1 MTRPG
6 AGPSR
11 ARISART
18 SALVIIESRCSNA
31 SSGSAHPSGAPWW
44 PASQRGVPGAAWS
57 GAAWS
62 GAAWSRAMRMFGSAN
77 SLAGSAARS
86 MTCSWGV
93 PRHSA
98 TYTLLPA
105 ASSSAPRSR
114 AVAVRGAVKMA
125 ALGCARAAASA
136 CLGPLGS
143 RPWAETTRASSQSRP
158 SRAKASVTDEVAG
171 MTCGSMPRARSARTM
186 PKNPGSPEASTAT
199 WPERASRVSRAASRC
214 LISTRSGAGSGSRRP
229 RGAWARR

>member
-31 SSGSAHPSGAPWW
+31 SSGRAQPSGAPWW
-44 PASQRGVPGAAWS
+44 PASQRGSLGAGWLPAVS
-57 GAAWS
+57 GS
-62 GAAWSRAMRMFGSAN
+62 TVMRMFGSAKVLAG
-77 SLAGSAARS
+77 SAGSAARS
-86 MTCSWGV
+86 VIRSCGV

-114 AVAVRGAVKMA
+114 AVAVRGAVRMA
-125 ALGCARAAASA
+125 ALGCASAAASA
-136 CLGPLGS
+136 RLGS

-158 SRAKASVTDEVAG
+158 SRAKASVTEEVAG
-171 MTCGSMPRARSARTM
+171 RTLGLRPRARSARTM
-186 PKNPGSPEASTAT
+186 PKKPGSPEASTAT
-199 WPERASRVSRAASRC
+199 WPECASRVSRASSRC
-214 LISTRSGAGSGSRRP
+214 LISARSAPGGIGESGRP
-229 RGAWARR
+229 RGAGARR